1 MTFATDSITFRRL
14 SRPDFPLLE
23 QWLKKPHVL
32 RWWREPLD
40 GAALEAKYGP
50 RIDGIE
56 PTFVFVIEYDGRPV
70 GWIQWYRWADYE
82 LHARKIG
89 AAFSDAGIDL
99 AIGALDMIGRGLGP
113 VVLKSFIDQIVFAD
127 SSITAVVSDPEASN
141 VRSRRAFEKAGFE
154 SGAVVVLDGEREPRV
169 IVRLNRTGTIAGP

>member
-1 MTFATDSITFRRL
+1 MADRRRRQRRASRLGIRPGTRLRARIQRVPDSDDPQALSLVTFATDLITFRRL
-14 SRPDFPLLE
+14 SRADFPLLE

-50 RIDGIE
+50 RIDGVE

-70 GWIQWYRWADYE
+70 GWIQWYRWAYYE

-89 AAFSDAGIDL
+89 VAFSDAGIDL
-99 AIGALDMIGRGLGP
+99 
-113 VVLKSFIDQIVFAD
+113 
-127 SSITAVVSDPEASN
+127 
-141 VRSRRAFEKAGFE
+141 
-154 SGAVVVLDGEREPRV
+154 
-169 IVRLNRTGTIAGP
+169 